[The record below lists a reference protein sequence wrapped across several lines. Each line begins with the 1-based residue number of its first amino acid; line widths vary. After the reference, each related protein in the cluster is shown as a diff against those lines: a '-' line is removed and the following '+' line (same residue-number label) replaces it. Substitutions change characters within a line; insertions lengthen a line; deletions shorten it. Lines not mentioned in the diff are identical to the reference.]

1 MKIPIFKNFIISAFL
16 ANASAQT
23 YSVFQPSC
31 YPTTIG
37 DRVWVYAGMYGS
49 NSDDV
54 WFTVTSEQAGSWIQ
68 MNNFCVTSQ
77 TVQGT
82 GMARIMNSHE
92 MQMSYEIGYNY
103 WGGVWSD
110 IWLAGQYVAG
120 NWLWSVGGGTSTT
133 AMSYT
138 HRSYRTTDKICG
150 K

>member
-1 MKIPIFKNFIISAFL
+1 
-16 ANASAQT
+16 
-23 YSVFQPSC
+23 
-31 YPTTIG
+31 
-37 DRVWVYAGMYGS
+37 
-49 NSDDV
+49 
-54 WFTVTSEQAGSWIQ
+54 

-138 HRSYRTTDKICG
+138 NWHAWTKGFFSSSKSYTKSSNHRNLVNVFRQK
-150 K
+150 